1 MTIQFAAANATGINI
16 PSGTS
21 ATCTVPA
28 GTPGALVSVTVTS
41 PGGTSTLPAAFTYED
56 DEANGETRS
65 ARRR

>member
-1 MTIQFAAANATGINI
+1 MTIQFASANATGINV
-16 PSGTS
+16 PSGTT

-28 GTPGALVSVTVTS
+28 GSGEVSVTVTS

-56 DEANGETRS
+56 DTGNGETRS

>member
-1 MTIQFAAANATGINI
+1 MTIQFAAANATGISI

-28 GTPGALVSVTVTS
+28 GSGEVSVTVTS

-56 DEANGETRS
+56 DPGNGETTRT